1 MKENYEQL
9 IDDNE
14 IEEETNPIQ
23 KPSYPQDRN
32 TSDFLSELSHIK
44 ISKDKSCKISC
55 VMNKKSIL
63 NPSITYYTCSC
74 FLCPQMGEN
83 ICNECII
90 NCHKG
95 HSGEAKVLL
104 EKTSNITEVFCSCA
118 ELSHK
123 TNNIIQDE
131 QISTSKNEIQ
141 CNVNDILF
149 FSNVDSYFM
158 DPNTHMYYCFFC
170 FQNCLGEQKKDYIEV
185 NSKKFTMRNPVC
197 ACSHKKNHSSIAENA
212 ICLDNIL
219 NEKNLSNKVNISQ
232 IPGNIFC
239 RKDMVNKYIKPII
252 DFHNILLEAYNN
264 KIISEKEHKD
274 LITKSYKNCMDLLRS
289 FHKAYEGENVY
300 LNNNDVLKSF
310 NFEFIKT
317 IFPEISKNLPTD
329 FKNDAFLIQTKIDIL
344 MFFRVY
350 FLEPITNI
358 KKKYDLLS
366 DVENSTPILRLI
378 SKLDFNELLEKIQ
391 INKKDIITLFNNIY
405 ETIVRYNDNLIEYNL
420 QDSKFL
426 SLVIEILEIFIDLSS
441 VRYTQKDDI
450 SFFNDIIVNYFNKIV
465 EIASTKKPFQ
475 KIIKSKIEIFA
486 KLIII
491 SNNDEIFYREAICSE
506 EHKIEGEILEQ
517 QVEPEKKK
525 IDIAAFK
532 NFFSNRSHQYSS
544 SNEQF
549 IELEEEKDNNIINNN
564 NNNIEEFSLK
574 NSYLNSKFSFEY
586 DELQKKIIYTLFAY
600 KRENKDKEPEFERWQ
615 IYDWII
621 SEKDYY
627 IEALES
633 FIESKDESFTI
644 SDLNNLMLPLNLVN
658 VIKIF
663 QNQGN
668 KFDIEKLYNNL
679 CDLKDKYFYSQI
691 KINELLD
698 NVNKELTEIKEL
710 MKSEFEN
717 ENANIGNMQLYIFKI
732 GFFDIIYS
740 FYNIFNN
747 NPYLKTHLTE
757 ENLLNLNQNI
767 FEVLEQLSL
776 NNSLLLPLFFTRKS
790 VNLFLN
796 PSNGE
801 LRKIELNFYL
811 KLLYNLKKKDV
822 KINSISFANSLSE
835 IYKNYVEILKQEILN
850 NFDNPNLVDG
860 AKGITPI
867 LISLSKC
874 LSIVTKKTFL
884 KLNTIILNL
893 LNSLLTNKFY
903 YRIWGKYLSSFN
915 ESLIQ
920 EEDDNPKKIKPDEK
934 IFIHKVYKLVL
945 KLGEYH
951 FYILTD
957 NIPKYDMK
965 RILEEKINSM
975 EPYER
980 RIISKVYSRYFVV
993 SPFNL
998 LLKMSNANMDIM
1010 VELPDNNLNGKVIA
1024 TNRDELM
1031 SPRKKD
1037 EPEEFVG
1044 GLFGK
1049 VSPFHVVE
1057 KKKEM
1062 GMADKAFSFL
1072 KVLKIG
1078 ELSLGLDPIYVNL
1091 SKYKRIS
1098 KLYINTYYKA
1108 KPKMFV
1114 KYFNDVI
1121 VIPSAYSLYKVLY
1134 FTPVFSAKYK
1144 YMAYKIV
1151 YLFLEC
1157 YKYFVETV
1165 LSDPMKFNEDEEYK
1179 KMIDNMFFKDSKNK
1193 EVMDV
1198 LKTLKEKLMYDVPK
1212 IGKDPKF
1219 EPLKIRTLLDYYCK
1233 YIKQLKLLS
1242 FLPLELGGK
1251 SNNMLIELKNQQEN
1265 EEENVERY
1273 ENNQQRESREFKE
1286 KMNAFLNFYYE
1297 SKENLEDNV
1306 MIKTFSEPVS
1316 EDDVK
1321 MEDIKSNIALDLLFR
1336 IDFKKG
1342 EKEVYNGGKENYY
1355 ELTNCINKIYK
1366 ADPDF
1371 WHNIIVDIAFHTK
1384 QILREIIKGQ
1394 LTFLIQFI
1402 YIDFHKLSVE
1412 KYNDKNQ
1419 PLSINCFLIL
1429 LEYLRLHC
1437 ENHHKIFQTVLTNA
1451 NITKVNANNQPDR
1464 LDLLNFILKIPVM
1477 AMNSVNYAQS
1487 KRDLISL
1494 FRGENYDY
1502 FNQLLTGITDYLI
1515 EIIQG
1520 SFEQNMK
1527 RFSLEAF
1534 KIDKEQLIKN
1544 QNNQSERKSKP
1555 VKKLNEEEQYNKKNF
1570 YPNED
1575 FDNYI
1580 EAGYLCFDNLENK
1593 ESEFFLSQFFRFII
1607 CFFEECLNP
1616 TSNKEKI
1623 VKKFNPKKLLV
1634 GLSHSTANLYL
1645 HYKDNKMLTNDYVL
1659 PDKFADELVNYYLT
1673 EESFQDNHF
1682 FILSSNIIRFF
1693 KIATQWKSGDKILQI
1708 LNEIKNECDEDIPLQ
1723 EKNKNYNIGKRES
1736 YRFFSKIVKEVEV
1749 FYKPKEN
1756 LSELERRK
1764 FKEFF
1769 ESNDVFEKE
1778 EESFRELLQSKG
1790 NVQKVVYLVH
1800 PDSLFVQEKDM
1811 IRFKNSAPFDK
1822 NEKLNFVLQYLPQFE
1837 SDIQMRQNLWERKN
1851 KFLNILYLIDYRY
1864 TSYISIFL
1872 AVAVNIVI
1880 LISFFYEGKTYSIP
1894 GETDKTEIKWTR
1906 KELNSRY
1913 IFLISL
1919 AHIFFIIITIINW
1932 VYFTLLKIDDQE
1944 EKVSVIEFLYDA
1956 IFDSDIG
1963 CLIWNLIIGL
1973 IAMISIHFHFIYSM
1987 QLFTV
1992 FTLFETMQTVIYSVR
2007 IRYRQFLSAGLL
2019 MMIFSMFFAMV
2030 KFYWFTNENS
2040 EECVTYG
2047 QCFLSIVTDGIR
2059 GGGGMGFPTKK
2070 ITEEQYY
2077 SEFIFEWC
2085 FYFSIILI
2093 LLNVINSI
2101 IVDTFQA
2108 LREEANAQYETKMNI
2123 CFICSLNRNVF
2134 DRKGI
2139 DFDYHKEQEHNILNY
2154 FHYLYKIIKTDEQEL
2169 NSLDYQVLLSY
2180 RQTRTDFFPVNTAI
2194 SINSNESS

>member
-1 MKENYEQL
+1 MDEKFDQL
-9 IDDNE
+9 IDDDYE
-14 IEEETNPIQ
+14 DTSSPQ
-23 KPSYPQDRN
+23 KSPFPQDRN
-32 TSDFLSELSHIK
+32 ISDFLLELSSLK
-44 ISKDKSCKISC
+44 ISPDPSTKIPC
-55 VMNKKSIL
+55 IMNKKNIL
-63 NPSITYYTCSC
+63 NSQLTYYTCSC
-74 FLCPQMGEN
+74 FLCPKMGEN
-83 ICNECII
+83 ICSECIM

-95 HSGEAKVLL
+95 HSGDAKVLL

-118 ELSHK
+118 EHSHK
-123 TNNIIQDE
+123 TNTIEKENKV
-131 QISTSKNEIQ
+131 SSSKNDIQ
-141 CNVNDILF
+141 CNVNEILY
-149 FSNVDSYFM
+149 FSNVDTYYM
-158 DPNTHMYYCFFC
+158 DPNTHMYYCLFC
-170 FQNCLGEQKKDYIEV
+170 FENCLGEQKKDYIV
-185 NSKKFTMRNPVC
+185 VDSKKFALVQPIC
-197 ACSHKKNHSSIAENA
+197 ACSNKKNHSSIADNA
-212 ICLDNIL
+212 FCLENIL
-219 NEKNLSNKVNISQ
+219 NEKNLNKNCDLCQ
-232 IPGNIFC
+232 IPGNIIY
-239 RKDMVNKYIKPII
+239 RNDMQEKYVKPIK
-252 DFHNILLEAYNN
+252 DLHNILLEAYGN
-264 KIISEKEHKD
+264 KIVSEKEHKD
-274 LITKSYKNCMDLLRS
+274 LITKSYKNSMGLLKS
-289 FHKAYEGENVY
+289 FTKAFNGEIVY
-300 LNNNDVLKSF
+300 LNNNEILKCF
-310 NFEFIKT
+310 NFNFIKA
-317 IFPEISKNLPTD
+317 IFPEVTKNLPTD
-329 FKNDAFLIQTKIDIL
+329 FKNDTFLIETKTDCL

-350 FLEPITNI
+350 FLEPVTGII
-358 KKKYDLLS
+358 KKYDLLS

-378 SKLDFNELLEKIQ
+378 SRLDFNEVLEKLK
-391 INKKDIITLFNNIY
+391 INKQDIITLFKNIY
-405 ETIVRYNDNLIEYNL
+405 DTIVRYNENLIEYNL
-420 QDSKFL
+420 QDAKL
-426 SLVIEILEIFIDLSS
+426 VSLIIEVLNIFIDLSS
-441 VRYTQKDDI
+441 VRYTQKDDVN
-450 SFFNDIIVNYFNKIV
+450 FLNEVIVNYFNKLI
-465 EIASTKKPFQ
+465 EISSTKKPYQ
-475 KIIKSKIEIFA
+475 KIIKSKMEKFTKIIFIY
-486 KLIII
+486 L
-491 SNNDEIFYREAICSE
+491 NDEIFYREVICPE
-506 EHKIEGEILEQ
+506 ENKIEGELQDANTE
-517 QVEPEKKK
+517 VEKKNK

-532 NFFSNRSHQYSS
+532 NFFSNRSHHYASS
-544 SNEQF
+544 SEQF
-549 IELEEEKDNNIINNN
+549 IELEEENIPNQN
-564 NNNIEEFSLK
+564 EEFTLK
-574 NSYLNSKFSFEY
+574 NSYLDSKFAFED
-586 DELQKKIIYTLFAY
+586 DEIQKKLIYTLFAY
-600 KRENKDKEPEFERWQ
+600 KRETKDKEPEFERWQ

-621 SEKDYY
+621 NEKDYY
-627 IEALES
+627 IEALEC
-633 FIESKDESFTI
+633 FIESKDDNFTI
-644 SDLNNLMLPLNLVN
+644 SDLNNLMLPLALIN
-658 VIKIF
+658 VRKIF

-668 KFDIEKLYNNL
+668 KIDIERLFSNL
-679 CDLKDKYFYSQI
+679 EDLRDKYFNSNI
-691 KINELLD
+691 RAKEFLEK
-698 NVNKELTEIKEL
+698 VNKELINIKEL
-710 MKSEFEN
+710 IKSEFDN
-717 ENANIGNMQLYIFKI
+717 QNLNINNMQLYIFKI
-732 GFFDIIYS
+732 GFFDLIYS

-747 NPYLKTHLTE
+747 NPYLITHLS
-757 ENLLNLNQNI
+757 ENELLNLNQNI
-767 FEVLEQLSL
+767 FDVLEQFSL
-776 NNSLLLPLFFTRKS
+776 NNALLLPLFFTRKS
-790 VNLFLN
+790 IALFLKSEN
-796 PSNGE
+796 KE
-801 LRKIELNFYL
+801 LKKLELSFYL
-811 KLLYNLKKKDV
+811 KIIYNLKRKNIKL
-822 KINSISFANSLSE
+822 NSITYANALSE
-835 IYKNYVEILKQEILN
+835 IYKNYVDILKKEILN

-860 AKGITPI
+860 AKGIIPI
-867 LISLSKC
+867 LKSLSKC
-874 LSIVTKKTFL
+874 LSIVTKKTYL
-884 KLNTIILNL
+884 ELNTIILNL
-893 LNSLLTNKFY
+893 LNSLLTDKYY
-903 YRIWGKYLSSFN
+903 YRIWGKYISSFD

-920 EEDDNPKKIKPDEK
+920 EEEDNPKKIKKDEK
-934 IFIHKVYKLVL
+934 DFIHTLYKLVL
-945 KLGEYH
+945 KLGDYH

-957 NIPKYDMK
+957 NIQKYDMK

-975 EPYER
+975 EPNER
-980 RIISKVYSRYFVV
+980 RIISMVYSRYFVV

-998 LLKMSNANMDIM
+998 LLKMSNSNMDIM

-1024 TNRDELM
+1024 TNRDELL

-1037 EPEEFVG
+1037 ESQEIVG

-1057 KKKEM
+1057 KKKEL

-1078 ELSLGLDPIYVNL
+1078 ELSLGLDPIYMNL
-1091 SKYKRIS
+1091 SKFKRIS
-1098 KLYINTYYKA
+1098 KLYLNTYYKQ
-1108 KPKMFV
+1108 KPIMFI
-1114 KYFNDVI
+1114 KYFLDVI

-1165 LSDPMKFNEDEEYK
+1165 LGDHLKFSENEEYK
-1179 KMIDNMFFKDSKNK
+1179 KMIDDMFFKDSKSK
-1193 EVMDV
+1193 EVTDV
-1198 LKTLKEKLMYDVPK
+1198 LKNLKEKLMYDVPK

-1251 SNNMLIELKNQQEN
+1251 SNNMLMELKIY
-1265 EEENVERY
+1265 EENNEDEINRN
-1273 ENNQQRESREFKE
+1273 ENNQQRESREFRE
-1286 KMNAFLNFYYE
+1286 KMNSFLTFYYE
-1297 SKENLEDNV
+1297 SKENLDENV
-1306 MIKTFSEPVS
+1306 MINIFTQPVS
-1316 EDDVK
+1316 EEDVK
-1321 MEDIKSNIALDLLFR
+1321 ISDIKSNIALDLLFR

-1371 WHNIIVDIAFHTK
+1371 WHDIIVDIAYHTK
-1384 QILREIIKGQ
+1384 QILRDIIKGQ

-1412 KYNDKNQ
+1412 KLNNVNQ
-1419 PLSINCFLIL
+1419 PRSIQNFLIL

-1464 LDLLNFILKIPVM
+1464 LDFLNFILKIPVM

-1494 FRGENYDY
+1494 FKEENYDY
-1502 FNQLLTGITDYLI
+1502 FNTLLTGITDYLI

-1527 RFSLEAF
+1527 RFSLEEF
-1534 KIDKEQLIKN
+1534 KQDKELLNKN
-1544 QNNQSERKSKP
+1544 QSVQTERKSKS
-1555 VKKLNEEEQYNKKNF
+1555 KKITDEEQYNKKNF

-1580 EAGYLCFDNLENK
+1580 DAGYLCFDNLENK

-1673 EESFQDNHF
+1673 EESFQENHF

-1693 KIATQWKSGDKILQI
+1693 KIATQWKSGDKILQM
-1708 LNEIKNECDEDIPLQ
+1708 LNEIKNECDEDIPLG

-1769 ESNDVFEKE
+1769 DSNDVFEKE
-1778 EESFRELLQSKG
+1778 EESFRELMQFKG

-1800 PDSLFVQEKDM
+1800 PDSLFVQENDM

-1864 TSYISIFL
+1864 TSFISIFL
-1872 AVAVNIVI
+1872 AVVVNIVI
-1880 LISFFYEGKTYSIP
+1880 LMSFFYEGKTYTIP
-1894 GETDKTEIKWTR
+1894 GEKEGEISIKWTR

-1919 AHIFFIIITIINW
+1919 AHLFFISITIVNW
-1932 VYFTLLKIDDQE
+1932 VYFTLLKIRDQD
-1944 EKVSVIEFLYDA
+1944 EKVSVIEFLYNA

-1963 CLIWNLIIGL
+1963 CLIWNLIVGL

-2030 KFYWFTNENS
+2030 KFYWFTNKDS

-2070 ITEEQYY
+2070 ITDEQYY
-2077 SEFIFEWC
+2077 SEFIFEWF

-2139 DFDYHKEQEHNILNY
+2139 DFDYHKEHEHNILNY
-2154 FHYLYKIIKTDEQEL
+2154 FLYLYKIIKTDEQEL

-2194 SINSNESS
+2194 SINSSENN